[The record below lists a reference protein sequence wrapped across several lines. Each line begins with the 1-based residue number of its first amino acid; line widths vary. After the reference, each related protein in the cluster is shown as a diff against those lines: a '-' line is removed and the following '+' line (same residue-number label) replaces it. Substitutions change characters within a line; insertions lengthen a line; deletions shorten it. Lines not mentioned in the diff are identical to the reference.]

1 MSEGILKALMKLFA
15 YVAFRTEDAQSRRSV
30 VENFLNQQLNHR
42 LVSEYLALFDEF
54 YNEHQKK
61 LEDRNRFYK
70 RHAAGSVKILKIAY
84 NVNEELTHYQKII
97 VLIQLIEFLNSGQGI
112 NEIEREV
119 IGTVASTFNI
129 VDKEARLIYNFIL
142 SKKSKNLP
150 DSEKILVVDDN
161 EKNKHLSSKHLFRNN
176 LKGSISFLHIESAS
190 LFIFRFDTNLDLFMN
205 GQLISEKRINVLRPG
220 SALRNKR
227 IKPIY
232 YSDILG
238 QFTSDKIATPVLFE
252 VDNITYK
259 FNKKAIGLHNTS
271 FTSESGKLVGIMGS
285 SGAGKSTLINVLSG
299 SYIPTSGS
307 VRINGIDLHNE
318 PERLEGLIGYV
329 SQDDLLIEDLT
340 VFQNLYYN
348 AKLCFGNLSEYNIKK
363 KVINLLKSL
372 GLYEIRNMKVGN
384 PLNKKISGGQRKRL
398 NIALELIREPS
409 VLFLDEPTSGL
420 SSKDSDNIIDL
431 LKELAIKGKLV
442 FVVIHQPSSDIFKMF
457 NQLLVLD
464 EGGYLIYN
472 GDPVESIQYFKAC
485 INHANWEE
493 SECPHCGNV
502 NAEQILNIVGAQVV
516 DEYGNLTPS
525 RKLEPAEWHQR
536 FKEMYKDKGIN
547 EDDDRT
553 EKRLP
558 KITFKIPNRINQFLI
573 FLRRDLVAKFT
584 NNQYLMIN
592 FLETPVLALLLS
604 YIIRYYNV
612 DSNNTAGYIFAKN
625 PNLTIYIIMAVIIAI
640 FVGLTVSAEEII
652 NDRKILKREK
662 FLNLSR
668 LSYLFSKVAIL
679 TGLSA
684 IQAFLFVLVGNA
696 IIGIKGMFFEYWLI
710 LFSSSVFANML
721 GLNISDSFRKTVNI
735 YITIP
740 FLIIPQ
746 LILSGIFISFD
757 RFNPDIS
764 SPNQIPW
771 YGELITTRW
780 AFEALA
786 VNQFKNNRYE
796 KHFYVYDKMKSQ
808 ASFKKEYWLPAMQ
821 NKLEK
826 AKKLY
831 VTKEEPEYL
840 NYILSL
846 LQTEFRKNEIDGI
859 NIKKFFD
866 VDTYKKNFNLQVY
879 VSTKEYLNTLKKYY
893 RELYNTSDRLQDKE
907 KQKLTKTPEL
917 RDRFIKLKN
926 DYSNEALERY
936 LRNKNNFFSSKIIE
950 YSGQF
955 YQKVDPIF
963 RDPEYP
969 FIKAHFFSPSK
980 NIYNKP
986 FSTFY
991 VNLLVIWVFNLLLFI
1006 SLNLR
1011 LLPRV
1016 INYGFF
1022 VSSTLKRKRKTA
1034 VIQYHDR

>member
-1 MSEGILKALMKLFA
+1 MSEGILKALMNLFA
-15 YVAFRTEDAQSRRSV
+15 LVAFSTEDVQSRRSV
-30 VENFLNQQLNHR
+30 IENFLNQQLNHR
-42 LVSEYLALFDEF
+42 LVNEYLTLFDEF
-54 YNEHQKK
+54 YKDHQIK
-61 LEDRNRFYK
+61 LKDKTRFHK
-70 RHAAGSVKILKIAY
+70 RQAAGAVKILKIIDKI
-84 NVNEELTHYQKII
+84 NEELTHYQK
-97 VLIQLIEFLNSGQGI
+97 VFVFIQLIEFLNSGSGI
-112 NEIEREV
+112 SDIEEDV
-119 IGTVASTFNI
+119 INTVASTFNI
-129 VDKEARLIYNFIL
+129 DEEETELIYHFIL
-142 SKKSKNLP
+142 SNKSKDIPESSKVLIVN
-150 DSEKILVVDDN
+150 DEK
-161 EKNKHLSSKHLFRNN
+161 KNKHKQCKHLYRNN
-176 LKGSISFLHIESAS
+176 LKGGISILHIESAS
-190 LFIFRFDTNLDLFMN
+190 LFIFRFDTKLDLFMN
-205 GQLISEKRINVLRPG
+205 GQLISGSRINVLRPG

-227 IKPIY
+227 IRPIY
-232 YSDILG
+232 YSDVLG
-238 QFTSDKIATPVLFE
+238 QFTSDKISTPVIFE
-252 VDNITYK
+252 ADNITYN
-259 FNKKAIGLHNTS
+259 FNKKTIGLHNTS

-299 SYIPTSGS
+299 SYNPTRGA
-307 VRINGIDLHNE
+307 VRINGIDLHAE
-318 PERLEGLIGYV
+318 PEKLEGLIGYV

-340 VFQNLYYN
+340 VYQNLFFN
-348 AKLCFGNLSEYNIKK
+348 AKLCFGNLNDFTIKK

-372 GLYEIRNMKVGN
+372 GLYEIREMKVGN

-398 NIALELIREPS
+398 NIALELIREPA

-472 GDPVESIQYFKAC
+472 GDPVESIQYFKSC

-502 NAEQILNIVGAQVV
+502 NAEQILNIIGVQVV
-516 DEYGNLTPS
+516 DEYGNLTSS
-525 RKLEPAEWHQR
+525 RKLEPIEWYQK
-536 FKEMYKDKGIN
+536 FNELYKDKLTSCTK
-547 EDDDRT
+547 EEQVRS
-553 EKRLP
+553 LP
-558 KITFKIPNRINQFLI
+558 KITFKIPDKFNQFLI
-573 FLRRDLVAKFT
+573 FLKRDLVAKFT
-584 NNQYLMIN
+584 NNQYLLIN
-592 FLETPVLALLLS
+592 LLETPILALLLS

-652 NDRKILKREK
+652 NDRKILKRES

-668 LSYLFSKVAIL
+668 ISYLFSKVAIL
-679 TGLSA
+679 VGISA
-684 IQAFLFVLVGNA
+684 IQSFLFVLVGNS

-710 LFSSSVFANML
+710 LFSSSVFASML

-771 YGELITTRW
+771 YGELVTTRW

-786 VNQFKNNRYE
+786 TNQFINNKYE
-796 KHFYVYDKMKSQ
+796 KHFYVYDKVKSQ

-826 AKKLY
+826 AFKLFY
-831 VTKEEPEYL
+831 SKEDPEHL
-840 NYILSL
+840 SYILSL
-846 LQTEFRKNEIDGI
+846 LQTEIKKNITDEIDI
-859 NIKKFFD
+859 NKYFN
-866 VDTYKKNFNLQVY
+866 VDSYKKDFGYKQY
-879 VSTKEYLNTLKKYY
+879 ETTKEYFTMLKKYY
-893 RELYNTSDRLQDKE
+893 RELYNTADHLQNEE
-907 KQKLTKTPEL
+907 KLKLTRTPEL
-917 RDRFIKLKN
+917 KEKFIKTKN
-926 DYSNEALERY
+926 DYSNEDLERF

-950 YSGQF
+950 YNGQF

-963 RDPEYP
+963 QDPEHP
-969 FIKAHFFSPSK
+969 FIKAHFFSPVK
-980 NIYNKP
+980 NIFNRP
-986 FSTFY
+986 VSTFY
-991 VNLLVIWVFNLLLFI
+991 VNLLVLWIFNLLLFI

-1011 LLPRV
+1011 ILPR
-1016 INYGFF
+1016 ILNYGFF
-1022 VSSTLKRKRKTA
+1022 VSSSIKNKRKRNGHE
-1034 VIQYHDR
+1034 INP